1 LNESKEK
8 GGIQMPKF
16 FNKNYKHA
24 YKRGNMVW
32 VQGTIKNHPHH
43 RMTTGK
49 EFSKANINYVEKHW
63 EEMMEEHFEQEKTL
77 VERKA
82 MLTFRDF
89 LPRSLELR
97 AETASEGSVR
107 DYESSIN
114 KHILPMFGECK
125 FDEITISRI
134 KDWQKYLRVEAK
146 LAQKTIVGIRA
157 MFSGVLNHAIEE
169 DVATTNAIS
178 QTKAPDKKLFIQ
190 YDEYGNLLD
199 HKGREIEDKQLD
211 PFTLDDVWKL
221 IDAADGQF
229 KLILTVLFFTGMRT
243 GEMVTLKWSDIDW
256 NNETIH
262 IQRANNSSHEIGTT
276 KTGTSRKVTI
286 LPIVMKALREQ
297 YKDTGLQG
305 GFIFLA
311 QDGGRYKTYDTF
323 RKYHWKNL
331 LLRTGYAYRKFYQT
345 RHTFASIMLSKGE
358 DIMWVSKIMLGHSEV
373 ATTYK
378 FYAKY
383 IKSKDKKHAAFLD
396 DERTNSVQNINLNLG
411 SA

>member
-1 LNESKEK
+1 
-8 GGIQMPKF
+8 MPKF

-24 YKRGNMVW
+24 YKRGNTVW
-32 VQGTIKNHPHH
+32 VQGTIKGQSHH
-43 RMTTGK
+43 RISTSK
-49 EFSKANINYVEKHW
+49 EFSKANMNYVEKHW
-63 EEMMEEHFEQEKTL
+63 EDILEKHFAEEETL
-77 VERKA
+77 AERKA

-89 LPRSLELR
+89 LSRSLELR

-114 KHILPMFGECK
+114 KHIVPTFGNCK
-125 FDEITISRI
+125 FDEITIPKI
-134 KDWQKYLRVEAK
+134 KDWQKSLREEAK
-146 LAQKTIVGIRA
+146 LAQKTIIGLRA

-169 DVATTNAIS
+169 GVATTNAIT
-178 QTKAPDKKLFIQ
+178 QTKAPDKKLFIN
-190 YDEYGNLLD
+190 YDDFGNLLD
-199 HKGREIEDKQLD
+199 HKGREIDDDKLN

-221 IDAADGQF
+221 IGAADGQF
-229 KLILTVLFFTGMRT
+229 KFILTVLFFTGMRT

-256 NNETIH
+256 NNKIIH

-276 KTGTSRKVTI
+276 KTGSSRKVTM
-286 LPIVMKALREQ
+286 LPIVMDALREQ

-323 RKYHWKNL
+323 RKHHWKNL
-331 LLRTGYAYRKFYQT
+331 LLREGYDYRKFYQT

-358 DIMWVSKIMLGHSEV
+358 DIIWVSKIMLGHSEV

-378 FYAKY
+378 YYAQY
-383 IKSKDKKHAAFLD
+383 IQLSDKKHASFLD
-396 DERTNSVQNINLNLG
+396 DERTNNVQKVNLKSE

>member
-1 LNESKEK
+1 
-8 GGIQMPKF
+8 MPKF
-16 FNKNYKHA
+16 FNKDYKHA
-24 YKRGNMVW
+24 FKRGSKVW
-32 VQGTIKNHPHH
+32 VSGKIKGQSHH
-43 RMTTGK
+43 RMSTAK
-49 EFSKANINYVEKHW
+49 EFSKANMNYVEKHW
-63 EEMMEEHFEQEKTL
+63 EEILEEHFEKKKTL
-77 VERKA
+77 IERKA

-107 DYESSIN
+107 DYELSIN

-125 FDEITISRI
+125 FDEITIPKI
-134 KDWQKYLRVEAK
+134 KNWQKSLRVNAK
-146 LAQKTIVGIRA
+146 LAQKTIIGIRA

-169 DVATTNAIS
+169 GIATTNVIS

-190 YDEYGNLLD
+190 YDEFGNLLD
-199 HKGREIEDKQLD
+199 HKGREIEDNILD
-211 PFTLDDVWKL
+211 PFTLDDVWTL
-221 IDAADGQF
+221 IDAAEGQF

-243 GEMVTLKWSDIDW
+243 GEMVTLKWSDVDW

-262 IQRANNSSHEIGTT
+262 IQRANNSSHKIDTT
-276 KTGTSRKVTI
+276 KTGSSRKVTI
-286 LPIVMKALREQ
+286 LPIVMDALKEQ
-297 YKDTGLQG
+297 YKNTGLKG

-323 RKYHWKNL
+323 RKHHWKNL

-345 RHTFASIMLSKGE
+345 RHTFASIMLSQGE
-358 DIMWVSKIMLGHSEV
+358 DIIWVSKIMLGHSEV

-383 IKSKDKKHAAFLD
+383 IQSTDKKHAAFLD
-396 DERTNSVQNINLNLG
+396 NERTNSVQNVNLKSE

>member
-1 LNESKEK
+1 VAE
-8 GGIQMPKF
+8 F
-16 FNKNYKHA
+16 FNKKYEHA
-24 YKRGNMVW
+24 YKRGNTVW
-32 VQGTIKNHPHH
+32 VRGKVIDRGHH
-43 RMTTGK
+43 RMSTGK
-49 EFSKANINYVEKHW
+49 EFSKANMNYVEKHW
-63 EEMMEEHFEQEKTL
+63 EDILEKHFIEEITL

-82 MLTFRDF
+82 MLTFREF

-107 DYESSIN
+107 DYESSVN
-114 KHILPMFGECK
+114 KHIIPMFGNYK
-125 FDEITISRI
+125 FDEITVPKI
-134 KDWQKYLRVEAK
+134 KDWQKSLRIEAK
-146 LAQKTIVGIRA
+146 LAQKTIIGLRA
-157 MFSGVLNHAIEE
+157 MLGGVLNHAIEE
-169 DVATTNAIS
+169 GVATSNAIA

-190 YDEYGNLLD
+190 YDDLGNLLD
-199 HKGREIEDKQLD
+199 HKGREIDDDVLD
-211 PFTLDDVWKL
+211 PFTLNDVWKL
-221 IDAADGQF
+221 IDAAEGQF
-229 KLILTVLFFTGMRT
+229 KLILIVLFFTGMRT
-243 GEMVTLKWSDIDW
+243 GEMVTLKWSDVDW

-262 IQRANNSSHEIGTT
+262 IQRANNSSHKIGTT
-276 KTGTSRKVTI
+276 KTGVSRKVTI
-286 LPIVMKALREQ
+286 LPIVMNALREQ
-297 YKDTGLQG
+297 YKDTGLKD

-345 RHTFASIMLSKGE
+345 RHTFASIMLSMGE
-358 DIMWVSKIMLGHSEV
+358 DIIWVSKVMLGHSEV

-396 DERTNSVQNINLNLG
+396 DERTNSVQAPTLKLG